1 MSILGPQP
9 SPQVRFMFGS
19 TKGSFRFRRNEN
31 SEDPQCQNLQLMK
44 YNPTQMAKM
53 KNSRL
58 SLCKIR
64 LRFSN
69 EKLHYFLVFTT
80 F

>member
-31 SEDPQCQNLQLMK
+31 SEDQ
-44 YNPTQMAKM
+44 NPTLSKSTIDEMQSIS
-53 KNSRL
+53 NS
-58 SLCKIR
+58 K
-64 LRFSN
+64 N
-69 EKLHYFLVFTT
+69 EKTVDFRYAK
-80 F
+80 